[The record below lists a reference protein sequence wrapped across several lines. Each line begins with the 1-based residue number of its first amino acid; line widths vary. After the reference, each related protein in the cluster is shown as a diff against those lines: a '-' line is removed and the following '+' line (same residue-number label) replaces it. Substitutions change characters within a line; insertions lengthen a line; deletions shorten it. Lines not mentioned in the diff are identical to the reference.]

1 MMVIKLQYTLLVI
14 LYFLEGVPFGL
25 QTIVIP
31 LNLRKLNYELW
42 EISLFHILSLPWLL
56 KFIVAPCLNIKGPKW
71 IAICIMC
78 MGLNILSI
86 DFTMASRNTLLIIA
100 LLGNSVLAALLDVM
114 VDGLALQWFTE
125 NTSIGKNLI
134 FLFLISGNYFSSW
147 LKFLDTC
154 NVFFVQYNLNFRLYL
169 LALN

>member
-1 MMVIKLQYTLLVI
+1 MMVKLKYTLLVL

-56 KFIVAPCLNIKGPKW
+56 KFVVVPYLNIKGPKW

-86 DFTMASRNTLLIIA
+86 DVAMASRNTLLIIA
-100 LLGNSVLAALLDVM
+100 LLGNSILAALLDVM
-114 VDGLALQWFTE
+114 VDGLALHWFTE
-125 NTSIGKNLI
+125 NTSIGKNLNYI
-134 FLFLISGNYFSSW
+134 F
-147 LKFLDTC
+147 
-154 NVFFVQYNLNFRLYL
+154 NFRELF
-169 LALN
+169 

>member
-1 MMVIKLQYTLLVI
+1 MMVKLKYTLLVL

-42 EISLFHILSLPWLL
+42 EISLFNILSLPWLL
-56 KFIVAPCLNIKGPKW
+56 KFVVAPYLNIKGPKW

-86 DFTMASRNTLLIIA
+86 DVAMASRNTLLIIA
-100 LLGNSVLAALLDVM
+100 LVGNSILAALLDVM
-114 VDGLALQWFTE
+114 VDGLALHWFTE
-125 NTSIGKNLI
+125 NTSIGKNLNYI
-134 FLFLISGNYFSSW
+134 F
-147 LKFLDTC
+147 
-154 NVFFVQYNLNFRLYL
+154 NFRELF
-169 LALN
+169 